1 MKKDTKIWSIIIAS
15 VSVYLAMCIYADF
28 NKLTTA
34 LSNFYWPYLFILF
47 ALTTANYLI
56 RFIKW
61 DYFLKKAGI
70 HLPLKENLFIFAS
83 GLSMII
89 TPGKIGE
96 IWKAWLIKDIEG
108 TERSKTIPVVI
119 IERITDVLGLVI
131 LSFAGALYYKQD
143 LLLILAFP
151 AIILIFLSAIKS
163 RPISKLI
170 ISKLESKTG
179 KYAENIKTMHK
190 TFQKTLEPKGMIAMS
205 LLSAVAW
212 LFECIGLYLVILGFG
227 HYISMLHATFIF
239 SFASLAGAISMLPG
253 GLGVAEATIFTL
265 LQLNNIPAATSV
277 GIAMITR
284 LGTLW
289 YGALMGLVIY
299 LTFKKKYHIKN
310 QHTHQTKKQSQ
321 NKNP

>member
-83 GLSMII
+83 GLSMIK

-205 LLSAVAW
+205 LLSAAAW

-277 GIAMITR
+277 GIAIITR

-289 YGALMGLVIY
+289 YGAFMGLVIY
-299 LTFKKKYHIKN
+299 LLFKKKYHIKN
-310 QHTHQTKKQSQ
+310 QHTHQTKKQSH

>member
-1 MKKDTKIWSIIIAS
+1 MKKDNKIWLIILAS

-28 NKLTTA
+28 GKLTIA
-34 LSNFYWPYLFILF
+34 ISEFYWPYLFILF
-47 ALTTANYLI
+47 ALTTANYLL

-70 HLPLKENLFIFAS
+70 HMPLKENLFVFAS

-89 TPGKIGE
+89 TPGKMGE

-131 LSFAGALYYKQD
+131 LSLAGALYYKQN

-151 AIILIFLSAIKS
+151 AIILIFFACIKS
-163 RPISKLI
+163 KALSKII

-190 TFQKTLEPKGMIAMS
+190 TFQKTLEPKGMLAMS
-205 LLSAVAW
+205 LLSALAW
-212 LFECIGLYLVILGFG
+212 LFECLGLYLVIQGFG
-227 HYISMLHATFIF
+227 HSISMLHATFIF

-253 GLGVAEATIFTL
+253 GLGVAEATIFGL
-265 LQLNNIPAATSV
+265 LELNGIPAATSV
-277 GIAMITR
+277 GIAIIAR

-289 YGALMGLVIY
+289 YGAFMGLAIY
-299 LTFKKKYHIKN
+299 LAFKKKYH
-310 QHTHQTKKQSQ
+310 KKQE
-321 NKNP
+321 K